1 MTGWVTEGK
10 TRLWRIASA
19 LKMEKVTFLLTTL
32 IHIFSMIHYKY
43 LVGSL
48 EYIWRDWWYQNDKTH
63 LYTEIYWGQSN
74 FSFFIYP
81 IGYHIDTIFFVRWK
95 IYHILD
101 FITFIS
107 IQWRLQNFE
116 HGSNTVFHDA
126 GMQQQ
131 SSERRLYVD

>member
-74 FSFFIYP
+74 FSLSYRYDFFCQMKNVVYP
-81 IGYHIDTIFFVRWK
+81 RFYHVYFNTMEVTKFWTWLQYCVSWCWYAAAIFRETTVCR
-95 IYHILD
+95 LD
-101 FITFIS
+101 LNDF
-107 IQWRLQNFE
+107 
-116 HGSNTVFHDA
+116 
-126 GMQQQ
+126 
-131 SSERRLYVD
+131 